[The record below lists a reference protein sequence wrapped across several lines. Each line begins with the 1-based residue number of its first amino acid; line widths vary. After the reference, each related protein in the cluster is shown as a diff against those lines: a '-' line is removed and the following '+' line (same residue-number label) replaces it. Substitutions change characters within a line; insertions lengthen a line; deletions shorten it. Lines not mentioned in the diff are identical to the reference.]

1 MILELQEEISHLKRR
16 EIQALIESAIING
29 FIEELGKERTLEI
42 VSKVIENDAIVSGRL
57 LADK

>member
-16 EIQALIESAIING
+16 EIQAPIASVIING

-57 LADK
+57 MADK